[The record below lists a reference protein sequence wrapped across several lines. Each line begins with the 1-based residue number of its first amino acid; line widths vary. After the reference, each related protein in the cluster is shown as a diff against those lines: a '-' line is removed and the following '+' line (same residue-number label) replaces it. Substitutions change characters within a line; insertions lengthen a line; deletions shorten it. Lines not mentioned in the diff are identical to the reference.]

1 MHSSLSKSSVDPIE
15 SETRLPLGKLRP
27 VEEKSYTK
35 ARKLGAGLCLAS
47 PGPDTVSTAAGHQAM
62 RMVSPVWPR
71 AGGLAGSHHTRHLPS
86 TRGLLGTNLVTAT
99 ASTVVSSLISLE
111 TPQEGRAEAVAGRGA
126 LTSGHAKAPTLP
138 YPSSLLLFKKKK
150 MSWKYVLQTQV
161 SGKLL

>member
-1 MHSSLSKSSVDPIE
+1 M
-15 SETRLPLGKLRP
+15 
-27 VEEKSYTK
+27 EEKSYTK

-62 RMVSPVWPR
+62 RIESPVWPR
-71 AGGLAGSHHTRHLPS
+71 AGGLAGSHHARHLPS
-86 TRGLLGTNLVTAT
+86 TRDLLGTNSVTAT

-138 YPSSLLLFKKKK
+138 YPSSLLLLKKKK
-150 MSWKYVLQTQV
+150 KKSWDYIFQTQV